1 MISTMTK
8 SFNKASHQGGFTILE
23 IMLVLALIGIILAS
37 VSFTVFKDD
46 KLSDIE
52 QQVNKLQVLF
62 NMASD
67 YAVINQ
73 FEMGLRL
80 DLEKQSYE
88 FVKLDEDQNW
98 QTMGDVKHFQ
108 ANQFAEGI
116 QLDLILDGL
125 SWQEDDSL
133 FDNRIFDEQLSV
145 RNEGVDIGD
154 DDEKEKLPPQ
164 IFILSSG
171 EITPFELFIRYQAQT
186 ISEDSFEFVLRGED
200 TVPLTKVMPN
210 DK

>member
-1 MISTMTK
+1 MSK
-8 SFNKASHQGGFTILE
+8 SSNKASHQGGFTILE
-23 IMLVLALIGIILAS
+23 IMLVLALIGLILAS

-98 QTMGDVKHFQ
+98 QIMEDVKHFQ
-108 ANQFAEGI
+108 TNQFAEGI

-154 DDEKEKLPPQ
+154 DDDKEKLPPQ

-186 ISEDSFEFVLRGED
+186 ISEDSFEFVLRGQD
-200 TVPLTKVMPN
+200 TVPLTKVMPE
-210 DK
+210 